1 MSVDEIVNDITG
13 HMVTDGS
20 ANYIQLIESLNTIE
34 KISSVILGLMVVVI
48 IIGVPLVVAVEIV
61 YINFPMA
68 QESFE
73 RALIKTTGNLNK
85 ALGLMLRDAKLAVL
99 KANTIETGEN
109 VNYVYLRLKIKA
121 ILIAVLLAASILGI
135 GPVII
140 DIIMSIAQSIL
151 SGIYSVL

>member
-121 ILIAVLLAASILGI
+121 ILIAVLLAASVLGI

>member
-85 ALGLMLRDAKLAVL
+85 ALD
-99 KANTIETGEN
+99 
-109 VNYVYLRLKIKA
+109 
-121 ILIAVLLAASILGI
+121 
-135 GPVII
+135 
-140 DIIMSIAQSIL
+140 
-151 SGIYSVL
+151 